1 MVLLDMEN
9 DQQRLSR
16 TINNSPNLYPYL
28 ASASLI
34 DPGRFKLGYYELA
47 NDITRIRSW
56 IAEEKRNQTFLEF
69 NTRYHVGPTNMILKD
84 SRGNTFLDV
93 NLTVNLRGVAQTN
106 LNKINNNSFFTLKLN
121 GKEVQ
126 IRTAKKNAKGAGVEF
141 KLGKFMGDAL
151 QYMTVIVQNNTRER
165 NRVFASGDGN
175 ACFMY
180 MHLCKCIGQ
189 TPRIIIDNTQF
200 TTYHGIE

>member
-1 MVLLDMEN
+1 MQKEPN
-9 DQQRLSR
+9 D
-16 TINNSPNLYPYL
+16 
-28 ASASLI
+28 
-34 DPGRFKLGYYELA
+34 
-47 NDITRIRSW
+47 
-56 IAEEKRNQTFLEF
+56 
-69 NTRYHVGPTNMILKD
+69 
-84 SRGNTFLDV
+84 
-93 NLTVNLRGVAQTN
+93 
-106 LNKINNNSFFTLKLN
+106 
-121 GKEVQ
+121 
-126 IRTAKKNAKGAGVEF
+126 VEF